1 MAVQKRSYSL
11 DARAAE
17 YVARRARR
25 LKRSA
30 SAVLSD
36 IVIDAAQQE
45 ARDRALA
52 ELGEGVEI
60 READVRRWQKAL
72 GLG

>member
-1 MAVQKRSYSL
+1 MTVHKRSYSL

-17 YVARRARR
+17 YVARRARQ

-45 ARDRALA
+45 ARDCALA
-52 ELGEGVEI
+52 ELADGVEI
-60 READVRRWQKAL
+60 PEADIKRWQKAL
-72 GLG
+72 GLR